1 MCRAVI
7 WTSSEWERLPVW
19 DLTRGVTMLSQSRGK
34 NPRHVT
40 GSRAGR
46 HIRHLRQRKRATERG
61 ALKFLNPL
69 SFVYLSMERRKKKLL
84 SLTLFR
90 LVVPILAELPVVVLD
105 EFVVDVLGPALGPLQ
120 SLITL
125 AVVLVA
131 VEALV
136 PQGEEVTGSQ
146 LLSTSHAHETL
157 QPDNFMSRPLKRF
170 VG

>member
-46 HIRHLRQRKRATERG
+46 HIRHLRQRKRG

-90 LVVPILAELPVVVLD
+90 LVIPILAELPVVVLD
-105 EFVVDVLGPALGPLQ
+105 EFVVVVLGPALGPLQ

-131 VEALV
+131 VKALV
-136 PQGEEVTGSQ
+136 PQGKEVTGSQ
-146 LLSTSHAHETL
+146 LLSTSHAHKTL
-157 QPDNFMSRPLKRF
+157 QPDNFISRPLKRLW
-170 VG
+170 G